1 MDKYEYIVNLAE
13 KTAKRVSQN
22 RESWMKF
29 LTSAA
34 RIYKYPFKEQLLI
47 YAQNPDAKACA
58 SIEIWNKR
66 MNCWVNKGS
75 SGIALPDDTATYGHK
90 LKYVFDVSNVHAV
103 KPNGRYPKAWKLREE
118 HKSDVLHRLEQIYGS
133 TDSTKP
139 FEERIIEISDQLA
152 ADAYTELQID
162 YPDLQDRIGFDKLSE
177 QDFALCLKKLISE
190 SVSFTILSAC
200 EIEISDHEFSFD
212 YINQFV
218 SIKTLSVLALYEQNA
233 ATSKDKFHMQVGSGV
248 YDTRKDAG
256 NAIIKFFQT
265 DADGTAKI
273 GTYLGFSM
281 NIAFDSFNRKF
292 VLRLKGAMNH
302 PVEIGPDPVG
312 NIIRL
317 DNVLKTMPDKLAEA
331 KDRLETLTN
340 QLESAKIEVTKP
352 FQQEEELAEKL
363 KRLAELNAL
372 LNMDEKGTDALI
384 LEDDEQPAIVN
395 SDMAVTPITS
405 VKTKPMLKKKV
416 VGLCL

>member
-47 YAQNPDAKACA
+47 YAQNPDATACA

-200 EIEISDHEFSFD
+200 GIEISDHEFSFD

-218 SIKTLSVLALYEQNA
+218 SIKTLSVLGTKINDSAR
-233 ATSKDKFHMQVGSGV
+233 GV
-248 YDTRKDAG
+248 LA
-256 NAIIKFFQT
+256 
-265 DADGTAKI
+265 
-273 GTYLGFSM
+273 
-281 NIAFDSFNRKF
+281 
-292 VLRLKGAMNH
+292 
-302 PVEIGPDPVG
+302 EIG
-312 NIIRL
+312 
-317 DNVLKTMPDKLAEA
+317 KTVRIYDKLRE
-331 KDRLETLTN
+331 KE
-340 QLESAKIEVTKP
+340 
-352 FQQEEELAEKL
+352 QEEELAEKL

>member
-47 YAQNPDAKACA
+47 YAQNPDATACA

-139 FEERIIEISDQLA
+139 FE
-152 ADAYTELQID
+152 
-162 YPDLQDRIGFDKLSE
+162 
-177 QDFALCLKKLISE
+177 
-190 SVSFTILSAC
+190 
-200 EIEISDHEFSFD
+200 
-212 YINQFV
+212 
-218 SIKTLSVLALYEQNA
+218 
-233 ATSKDKFHMQVGSGV
+233 
-248 YDTRKDAG
+248 
-256 NAIIKFFQT
+256 
-265 DADGTAKI
+265 
-273 GTYLGFSM
+273 
-281 NIAFDSFNRKF
+281 
-292 VLRLKGAMNH
+292 
-302 PVEIGPDPVG
+302 
-312 NIIRL
+312 
-317 DNVLKTMPDKLAEA
+317 
-331 KDRLETLTN
+331 TLTN